1 MEPDK
6 TDSISPIS
14 IGTVCKILHALGG
27 SSVIVENGAPLSI
40 SFKYDDMSYWLVL
53 DELPFISLVLAV
65 DFNPEDED
73 IELMK
78 DAAQYVSLHSFGAVV
93 YVIPEDAYWLVGYD
107 IYADSESYLQKL
119 LKLSLDNLKQ
129 VGWYFYD
136 YYHRLKSKHSK
147 R

>member
-1 MEPDK
+1 MEPID
-6 TDSISPIS
+6 TEPRTPIE

-27 SSVIVENGAPLSI
+27 SSVMVENGDPLSI
-40 SFKYDDMSYWLVL
+40 SFKYNDMSYWLVL

-107 IYADSESYLQKL
+107 IYADSEGYLQKL
-119 LKLSLDNLKQ
+119 LKLSLDNLEQ

-136 YYHRLKSKHSK
+136 YYHRLKSKHLK

>member
-1 MEPDK
+1 MEPID
-6 TDSISPIS
+6 TEPRTPIE

-27 SSVIVENGAPLSI
+27 SSVMVENGDPLSI
-40 SFKYDDMSYWLVL
+40 SFKYNDMSYWLVL

-119 LKLSLDNLKQ
+119 FKLSLDNLKQ

>member
-1 MEPDK
+1 MEPDN
-6 TDSISPIS
+6 TDSLTPIS

-73 IELMK
+73 VELMK
-78 DAAQYVSLHSFGAVV
+78 DAAQYVSIHSFGAVV

-107 IYADSESYLQKL
+107 IYADSESYLQKNL
-119 LKLSLDNLKQ
+119 NVFLDVLGN

>member
-27 SSVIVENGAPLSI
+27 SSVIVENGDPLSI
-40 SFKYDDMSYWLVL
+40 SFKYDDLSYWLVL

>member
-27 SSVIVENGAPLSI
+27 SSVIVENDDPLSI

-107 IYADSESYLQKL
+107 IYADSESYLRKL